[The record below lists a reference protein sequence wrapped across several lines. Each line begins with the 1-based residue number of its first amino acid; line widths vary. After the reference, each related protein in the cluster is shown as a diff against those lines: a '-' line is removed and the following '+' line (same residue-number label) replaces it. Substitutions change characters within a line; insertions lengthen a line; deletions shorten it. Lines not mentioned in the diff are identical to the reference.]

1 MMTDGVKNAEQE
13 EVVQVMDIAEM
24 IASAADL

>member
-1 MMTDGVKNAEQE
+1 MMTDGVKHAEQE
-13 EVVQVMDIAEM
+13 DAVQVMDIAEM